1 MKVEAGSSMNAV
13 NSNIGTTR
21 KAADNSVAKTSNY
34 DEPQS
39 KSASSDKEKIEKAL
53 KIINM
58 AYKEVNIEC
67 KYSIDKRTNTEVVEF
82 VNSDTGETIKQYPPE
97 EILNM
102 ITRMYD
108 MYGILLDK
116 KV

>member
-1 MKVEAGSSMNAV
+1 MKVEASSAMNSINV
-13 NSNIGTTR
+13 NMGTVRKTPENPGLRGTT
-21 KAADNSVAKTSNY
+21 Y

-39 KSASSDKEKIEKAL
+39 ATSPEDREKIEKTL

-58 AYKEVNIEC
+58 AYKEVNVEC
-67 KYSIDKRTNTEVVEF
+67 KYSIDERTKTEVVKF
-82 VNSDTGETIKQYPPE
+82 VNSVTGETIKQYPPE

-102 ITRMYD
+102 MHRMYD
-108 MYGILLDK
+108 MYGILMDK

>member
-1 MKVEAGSSMNAV
+1 MKIEAGSSMNSV
-13 NSNIGTTR
+13 NVNAGITR
-21 KAADNSVAKTSNY
+21 KAAENSAVKASNQV
-34 DEPQS
+34 DTQPQS
-39 KSASSDKEKIEKAL
+39 KIEDKEKIEKAL

-58 AYKEVNIEC
+58 AYKEVNVEC
-67 KYSIDKRTNTEVVEF
+67 KYSMDERTNMELVKF
-82 VNSDTGETIKQYPPE
+82 VNSDTGETIRQYPPE

-102 ITRMYD
+102 IHKMYD

>member
-1 MKVEAGSSMNAV
+1 MKVAAGSSINTVNA
-13 NSNIGTTR
+13 NMGTMR
-21 KAADNSVAKTSNY
+21 KAAESSQVKLSNH
-34 DEPQS
+34 DETQPQS
-39 KSASSDKEKIEKAL
+39 NVSDKEKIEKAL

-58 AYKEVNIEC
+58 AYKEVNVEC
-67 KYSIDKRTNTEVVEF
+67 KYSFDKRTNTEVVQF